1 MQCRSHASQLGRLY
15 KEFQAENCEIL
26 LILGEPVEKA
36 RQYSEFLKLPFP
48 VLADPERRVYQE
60 NGLEK
65 AFQLMQRTASI
76 VIDQGGVVRYLHVAL
91 NPMTWLKE
99 SRELLEVVRSL
110 PDNNL

>member
-15 KEFQAENCEIL
+15 KDFQAENCEIL

-36 RQYSEFLKLPFP
+36 RQYSEILKLPFP

-60 NGLEK
+60 YGLDK
-65 AFQLMQRTASI
+65 LFQLVQRTASI
-76 VIDQGGVVRYLHVAL
+76 VIDQGGIVRYLHVTL

-99 SRELLEVVRSL
+99 SRDLLDAVRSL
-110 PDNNL
+110 PNHK

>member
-36 RQYSEFLKLPFP
+36 RQYSEILKLPFP
-48 VLADPERRVYQE
+48 VLADPERRVYHE
-60 NGLEK
+60 YGLDK
-65 AFQLMQRTASI
+65 LFQLVQRTASVI
-76 VIDQGGVVRYLHVAL
+76 IDQGGIVQYLHVAL

-99 SRELLEVVRSL
+99 SRDLLNVVKSL
-110 PDNNL
+110 PNHK